1 MESTKVNKQAE
12 PERFSGRT
20 EKKMYSLADAE
31 YFYSKK
37 TRKAISRKAYEMLLE
52 QKTKGVK
59 SIDGIEAVQRKM
71 RFDFCYKD
79 KQGVFTKPN
88 GTVLEGLEE
97 TL

>member
-1 MESTKVNKQAE
+1 MH
-12 PERFSGRT
+12 
-20 EKKMYSLADAE
+20 SLADAE
-31 YFYSKK
+31 YFYNKK
-37 TRKAISRKAYEMLLE
+37 TGKAIHRKAYEMLLE

-79 KQGVFTKPN
+79 GKGVFTKPN

-97 TL
+97 IL